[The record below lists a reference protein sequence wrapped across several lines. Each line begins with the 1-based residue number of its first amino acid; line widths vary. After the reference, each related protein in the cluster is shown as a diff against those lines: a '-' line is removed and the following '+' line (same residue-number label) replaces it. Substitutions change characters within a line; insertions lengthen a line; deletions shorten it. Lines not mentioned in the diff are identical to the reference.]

1 MVKRTGLYCRTE
13 SVLSV
18 IVTVSVVFALFSF
31 AFFPYPVLAQED
43 SEAVQGEGSN
53 EEVIDIVADE
63 LSYDRKSGLATAK
76 GNVEIS
82 FKSYRIT
89 GNYAEYDESGAV
101 VVITG
106 RARFEDTE
114 ERSVLVADRIVV
126 SLETGEMEAESG
138 VFLRHKDGEVLASG
152 DRLSYLGDDG
162 RVIID
167 GNASVEIGDKIFQA
181 SSITVYIDEERVVAE
196 GGTRT
201 VIPRGQ

>member
-1 MVKRTGLYCRTE
+1 MVKRTGLYCRTK
-13 SVLSV
+13 SGPSL

-31 AFFPYPVLAQED
+31 ALLPYPVLAQED
-43 SEAVQGEGSN
+43 SEAVQGEGSS